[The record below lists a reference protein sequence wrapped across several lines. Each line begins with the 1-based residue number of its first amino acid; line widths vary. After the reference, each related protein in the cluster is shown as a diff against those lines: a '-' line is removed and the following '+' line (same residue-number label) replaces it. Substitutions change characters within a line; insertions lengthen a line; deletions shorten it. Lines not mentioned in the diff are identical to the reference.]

1 MVSICVPTWTMR
13 IDNYVEAIC
22 ENVVE
27 WLFMAWDK
35 LHIIKEVH
43 MSGWGNVKF
52 SKHRIAKFIIKVFV
66 R

>member
-1 MVSICVPTWTMR
+1 MVSICVPTLTMR

-22 ENVVE
+22 KNVIE
-27 WLFMAWDK
+27 WLFMAWEK
-35 LHIIKEVH
+35 LHINKEVH

-52 SKHRIAKFIIKVFV
+52 SKHGIGKFIIKVFV

>member
-1 MVSICVPTWTMR
+1 MR

-52 SKHRIAKFIIKVFV
+52 SKHRIGKFIIKVFV